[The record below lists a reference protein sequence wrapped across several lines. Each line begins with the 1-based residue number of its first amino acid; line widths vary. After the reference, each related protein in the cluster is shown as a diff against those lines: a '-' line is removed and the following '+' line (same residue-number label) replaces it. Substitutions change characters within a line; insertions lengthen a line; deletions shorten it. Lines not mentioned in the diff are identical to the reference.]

1 MKAVNLF
8 LLAAVIGVELVL
20 GVVVAPVIFYPQ
32 NLIGDNVLN
41 HFQSGLIM
49 SDIFVKMGYVLLVVA
64 FFNAFY
70 ELANFLKK
78 RENFQLR
85 FSKFALSFIVL
96 ALALFFVFYF
106 TAYILEAQK
115 LGESVIQTAE
125 FQSMH
130 EASEVVIKIIV
141 CMQIFLYFLS
151 FKIAKKD

>member
-1 MKAVNLF
+1 MKAIHLF
-8 LLAAVIGVELVL
+8 LLAAMIGVELIL
-20 GVVVAPVIFYPQ
+20 GVVVAPVVFYPQ
-32 NLIGDNVLN
+32 DLIGENVLS
-41 HFQSGLIM
+41 HFQSGLMM

-64 FFNAFY
+64 LFNALY
-70 ELANFLKK
+70 ELINFFKK
-78 RENFQLR
+78 EEKFQLR
-85 FSKFALSFIVL
+85 FSKFALSIIVL
-96 ALALFFVFYF
+96 ILALFFVFYF

-115 LGESVIQTAE
+115 KGESVIKTAE

>member
-1 MKAVNLF
+1 MKAIHLF
-8 LLAAVIGVELVL
+8 LLAAMIGVELIL
-20 GVVVAPVIFYPQ
+20 GVVVAPVVFYPQ
-32 NLIGDNVLN
+32 SLIGENVLS
-41 HFQSGLIM
+41 HFQSGLMM

-64 FFNAFY
+64 LFNALY
-70 ELANFLKK
+70 ELINFFKK
-78 RENFQLR
+78 EEKFQLR
-85 FSKFALSFIVL
+85 FSKFALSIIIL
-96 ALALFFVFYF
+96 ILALFFVFYF

-115 LGESVIQTAE
+115 MGESVIKTTE

>member
-1 MKAVNLF
+1 MKAIHLF
-8 LLAAVIGVELVL
+8 LLAAMIGVELIL
-20 GVVVAPVIFYPQ
+20 GVVVAPVVFYPQ
-32 NLIGDNVLN
+32 SLIGENVLS
-41 HFQSGLIM
+41 HFQSGLMM

-64 FFNAFY
+64 LFNALY
-70 ELANFLKK
+70 ELINFFKK
-78 RENFQLR
+78 EEKFQLR
-85 FSKFALSFIVL
+85 FSKFALSIIVL
-96 ALALFFVFYF
+96 ILALFFVFYF

-115 LGESVIQTAE
+115 MGESVIKTAE

>member
-1 MKAVNLF
+1 MKAIHLF
-8 LLAAVIGVELVL
+8 LLAAMIGVELIL
-20 GVVVAPVIFYPQ
+20 GVVVAPVVFYPQ
-32 NLIGDNVLN
+32 GLIGENVLN
-41 HFQSGLIM
+41 HFQSGLMM

-64 FFNAFY
+64 LFNALY
-70 ELANFLKK
+70 ELINFFKK
-78 RENFQLR
+78 EEKFQLR
-85 FSKFALSFIVL
+85 FSKFALSIIVL
-96 ALALFFVFYF
+96 ILALFFVFYF

-115 LGESVIQTAE
+115 MGESVIKTAE

>member
-1 MKAVNLF
+1 MKAIHLF
-8 LLAAVIGVELVL
+8 LLAAMIGVELIL
-20 GVVVAPVIFYPQ
+20 GVVVAPVVFYPQ
-32 NLIGDNVLN
+32 GLIGENVLS
-41 HFQSGLIM
+41 HFQSGLMM

-64 FFNAFY
+64 LFNALY
-70 ELANFLKK
+70 ELINFFKK
-78 RENFQLR
+78 KEKFQLR
-85 FSKFALSFIVL
+85 FSKFALSIIVL
-96 ALALFFVFYF
+96 ILALFFVFYF

-115 LGESVIQTAE
+115 MGESVIKTAE

>member
-1 MKAVNLF
+1 MKAIHLF
-8 LLAAVIGVELVL
+8 LLAAMIGVELIL

-32 NLIGDNVLN
+32 SLIGENVLS
-41 HFQSGLIM
+41 HFQSGLMM
-49 SDIFVKMGYVLLVVA
+49 SDIFVKMGYVLLAVA
-64 FFNAFY
+64 FFNALY
-70 ELANFLKK
+70 ELINFLKK
-78 RENFQLR
+78 EEKFQLR
-85 FSKFALSFIVL
+85 FSKFALSIIIL
-96 ALALFFVFYF
+96 TLALFFVFYF

-115 LGESVIQTAE
+115 MGESAIKTAE